1 MTRTTMLLGLIFA
14 TAAAQAAAPPPPA
27 DTARTRHDWA
37 WLGADGGTYWIVPQ
51 AFLKAIQWNTD
62 DPDASTAIDDQTVW
76 HIQRYD
82 NGYFFGPV
90 VAQLS
95 GRPAMCQYLIGSV
108 TPEGRVYIT
117 FNSQPAAPQA
127 TPALTTGFGEMTP
140 YLGRWA
146 FGMQM
151 ASGSASMQVTHWAY
165 MTQCSEGQACWNDL
179 PGVDESVPAML
190 ANCDDD

>member
-1 MTRTTMLLGLIFA
+1 MTRTMLLSSLIFA
-14 TAAAQAAAPPPPA
+14 TAMTQAAAPTPPA
-27 DTARTRHDWA
+27 DAAQPRHDWA

-62 DPDASTAIDDQTVW
+62 DPETSTAIDDQTVW

-82 NGYFFGPV
+82 NGYVFGPV

-95 GRPAMCQYLIGSV
+95 GQSAMCQYMIGSV

-117 FNSQPAAPQA
+117 FNARSAAPQA
-127 TPALTTGFGEMTP
+127 SPALTTGFGEMTP
-140 YLGRWA
+140 YQGRWA
-146 FGMQM
+146 FAMQM

-165 MTQCSEGQACWNDL
+165 MIQCSEGQACWNNL
-179 PGVDESVPAML
+179 PGVDASVPGML
-190 ANCDDD
+190 AQCDTD